1 MDTTFIELSG
11 SKQCWLKVVL
21 ARRQVL
27 KPQQLW
33 HVEPGKW
40 QRRKRKRITQLLLC
54 AAVAQHVYTQACDCR
69 GVKKWRGVEGSSCGR
84 TTNQREHALSK
95 RTRTN
100 REPTRSCK
108 SCGKV
113 FDFMIY
119 LWASS
124 AAPLGNK
131 LFANLLKPS
140 APCRATSSSPTPT
153 IRFFSYSFK
162 VPAKRIKLLMPSRL
176 KSKANMH
183 TIRFV

>member
-11 SKQCWLKVVL
+11 SRQCWLKVVL

-69 GVKKWRGVEGSSCGR
+69 GVKKWGAVAVGVPPIKGNTLC
-84 TTNQREHALSK
+84 QRERE
-95 RTRTN
+95 RTG
-100 REPTRSCK
+100 EPTRSCK

-140 APCRATSSSPTPT
+140 APCRTTSSSPTPT

>member
-1 MDTTFIELSG
+1 MPGAKCSSHSNCGMWSRANGSAGNGSALLSF
-11 SKQCWLKVVL
+11 CC
-21 ARRQVL
+21 A
-27 KPQQLW
+27 
-33 HVEPGKW
+33 
-40 QRRKRKRITQLLLC
+40 LLLLSTFTRKPVI
-54 AAVAQHVYTQACDCR
+54 AG
-69 GVKKWRGVEGSSCGR
+69 GVKKWGAVAVGVPPIKGNTLC
-84 TTNQREHALSK
+84 QRERE
-95 RTRTN
+95 RTG
-100 REPTRSCK
+100 EPTRSCK